1 MGTKHALRNIKIK
14 DAKIPRISMCGGG
27 CGQSYHYEPPPP
39 SCGGGCSLGLG
50 FVEAVKYLYNSI
62 KPTPKPPKEKTKEEI
77 LEELKKKYPKELF
90 DNYDYVNGAW
100 VKKKRK

>member
-1 MGTKHALRNIKIK
+1 MGIKYALKNIKFK
-14 DAKIPRISMCGGG
+14 DSKIPKISMCGGG
-27 CGQSYHYEPPPP
+27 CGQGYHYDPP

-50 FVEAVKYLYNSI
+50 FVEAVKYLYDSI

>member
-1 MGTKHALRNIKIK
+1 MGSKYALKHIKIK
-14 DAKIPRISMCGGG
+14 DSKIPKISMCGGG
-27 CGQSYHYEPPPP
+27 CGQGYHYEPP

-62 KPTPKPPKEKTKEEI
+62 KPTPKPPKQKTIEEI

-90 DNYDYVNGAW
+90 DNYDYVNGDW
-100 VKKKRK
+100 IKKKRK